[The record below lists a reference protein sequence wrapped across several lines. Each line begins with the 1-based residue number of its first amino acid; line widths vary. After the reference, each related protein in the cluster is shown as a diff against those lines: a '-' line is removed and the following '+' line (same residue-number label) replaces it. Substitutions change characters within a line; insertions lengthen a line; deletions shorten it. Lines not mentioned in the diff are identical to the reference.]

1 MKRFTPALLAEE
13 NAFTEEFCKSLIDR
27 FDTKMKPAMVLM
39 GKDTEVRDANAWQV
53 TKREDAELVEKFE
66 KVFFDVNAKNW
77 DFDLS
82 NLRDIQVIRYD
93 SGGHYDW
100 HIDIGTGANK
110 ARKLSM
116 VVPLNDPSEWEGA
129 ELLMKAN
136 PDEVSMPFK
145 VGVPIVFPSFILH
158 KATPVTS
165 GVRYIVAAFCYGPT
179 FK

>member
-1 MKRFTPALLAEE
+1 MARFTPALLAEE
-13 NAFTEEFCKSLIDR
+13 NAFSTEFCQTLIDR
-27 FDTKMKPAMVLM
+27 FDSKLKPAMVSKGM
-39 GKDTEVRDANAWQV
+39 DTTIREANTWQV
-53 TKREDAELVEKFE
+53 TKREDSELVEEFE
-66 KVFFDVNAKNW
+66 KVFFDINEKTW
-77 DFDLS
+77 DFDLT

-100 HIDIGTGANK
+100 HLDIGRGANLS
-110 ARKLSM
+110 RKLSM
-116 VVPLNDPSEWEGA
+116 VLPLNDSSEWEGG
-129 ELLMKAN
+129 ELLVKAN

-165 GVRYIVAAFCYGPT
+165 GVRYIVAAFCSGPT